1 MKKILIIDDD
11 SQMRELIKDT
21 LKTKDLEIKEAESI
35 QEVIDI
41 LPEFYPDL
49 LLQDLRMPNIDGF
62 MILRTIHKYSLNHNC
77 KFPKTLIVSAYIDE
91 AETVTKLENVP
102 VTGYIKK
109 PFDINSLRNKVKN
122 ALR

>member
-1 MKKILIIDDD
+1 MKKVLIIDDD

-21 LKTKDLEIKEAESI
+21 LKPLNIQIAEADSI
-35 QEVIDI
+35 QQVIDV
-41 LPEFYPDL
+41 LPDFYPDL

-62 MILRTIHKYSLNHNC
+62 MILRTIYKYSLNHQL

-102 VTGYIKK
+102 VAGYIKK
-109 PFDINSLRNKVKN
+109 PFDINSLRSKVKTTIK
-122 ALR
+122 